1 MTDNLPGAAE
11 VQRATR
17 STAGWRV
24 WIGIGLACFVL
35 GLAVAGIMAWRGG
48 FDFGRDFGRI
58 VAEQPQEN
66 AAWQTPDPQQV
77 QAMRD
82 LPTGS
87 QEQVARAAVE
97 IVAQQQGG
105 LDIRLA
111 ALEQRMARLDLQIEA
126 ASGNAGRAEALLIAF
141 AARRAI
147 DRGTPLGYLEDQLRL
162 RFGEAKPNAV
172 ETVIEA
178 GNAPLTRDMLRH
190 RFAAIGADFDGSEQ
204 DSFLTRLRR
213 EMSELFVIRREGAPS
228 PAPRKRMER
237 ARWFLESGRVEAA
250 IGELRNLPGAVG
262 IEEWIVDAER
272 YIRTQQAL
280 DLLETSAVLENR
292 SLRDGEGR
300 PIEQTSPLA
309 APQQIAP

>member
-1 MTDNLPGAAE
+1 MTDNFPGTAE
-11 VQRATR
+11 AMRPPR
-17 STAGWRV
+17 SGAGWRA
-24 WIGIGLACFVL
+24 WIGIGLLCFLL
-35 GLAVAGIMAWRGG
+35 GLAVAGYMAWRGG
-48 FDFGRDFGRI
+48 YDFGRI
-58 VAEQPQEN
+58 TQAVSPDNQAEGS
-66 AAWQTPDPQQV
+66 AIGPQQAGITATPMPV
-77 QAMRD
+77 DA
-82 LPTGS
+82 GG
-87 QEQVARAAVE
+87 EVARAAVE

-105 LDIRLA
+105 LDMRLA

-141 AARRAI
+141 ATRRAI

-172 ETVIEA
+172 ETVIAA
-178 GNAPLTRDMLRH
+178 GNAPLTRDMLRQ

-280 DLLETSAVLENR
+280 DLLETSAVLEHR
-292 SLRDGEGR
+292 SLRDAEGR
-300 PIEQTSPLA
+300 PIEQASLLA
-309 APQQIAP
+309 APQQVVP